1 MHKGPDPIDAV
12 FIYNPLETKD
22 LKRRHYFTSSDSS
35 LYRIN
40 TSTCFEPPGPNS
52 HGHQTLSE
60 NHLEG
65 TRLTGKTDIALAL
78 NEHPR
83 IVGSRKYRY
92 HSPIVS
98 AEWSGFNKAPWGAS
112 LINFEPEDEGIVLE
126 TYRTWARLFELYK
139 YYSWIVD
146 RFHISTQASR
156 LFYAGKRYDF
166 GWLEKSLVKLGFRLV
181 FCWRKPESFEQARN
195 RRLRI
200 SSHPAQ
206 YDDFAIFIREQEV
219 VQQFVDASIL
229 PKFVVDVTDGRV
241 DRIVTQIAD
250 WLEATGGLTAPD

>member
-1 MHKGPDPIDAV
+1 MV
-12 FIYNPLETKD
+12 TK
-22 LKRRHYFTSSDSS
+22 LCPK
-35 LYRIN
+35 II
-40 TSTCFEPPGPNS
+40 
-52 HGHQTLSE
+52 
-60 NHLEG
+60 LEG
-65 TRLTGKTDIALAL
+65 TRLTGKTDIALSL

-166 GWLEKSLVKLGFRLV
+166 SWLEKRLVKLGFRLV
-181 FCWRKPESFEQARN
+181 FCWRKPESFEQARD
-195 RRLRI
+195 RRLKI
-200 SSHPAQ
+200 SSHPSQ
-206 YDDFAIFIREQEV
+206 YDDFTIFIREQEV
-219 VQQFVDASIL
+219 VQEFADASIL
-229 PKFVVDVTDGRV
+229 PKLVVDVTDGRV

>member
-1 MHKGPDPIDAV
+1 ML
-12 FIYNPLETKD
+12 F
-22 LKRRHYFTSSDSS
+22 RS
-35 LYRIN
+35 
-40 TSTCFEPPGPNS
+40 
-52 HGHQTLSE
+52 
-60 NHLEG
+60 
-65 TRLTGKTDIALAL
+65 
-78 NEHPR
+78 
-83 IVGSRKYRY
+83 
-92 HSPIVS
+92 
-98 AEWSGFNKAPWGAS
+98 
-112 LINFEPEDEGIVLE
+112 GIVLE

-195 RRLRI
+195 RRLKI

-206 YDDFAIFIREQEV
+206 YEDVAIFIREQEV